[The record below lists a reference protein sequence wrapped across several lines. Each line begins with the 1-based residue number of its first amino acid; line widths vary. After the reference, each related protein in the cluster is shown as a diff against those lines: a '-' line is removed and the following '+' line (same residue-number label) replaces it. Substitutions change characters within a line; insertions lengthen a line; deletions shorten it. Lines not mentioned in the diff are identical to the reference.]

1 MVRDLGQERRQEEEE
16 EEEQRGGEG
25 VRKGLR
31 PTSPTFIYSTAYS
44 QLTSEGAPPS

>member
-1 MVRDLGQERRQEEEE
+1 MVRDLGQERRQKEEEE
-16 EEEQRGGEG
+16 EEES
-25 VRKGLR
+25 VRKGLL

>member
-16 EEEQRGGEG
+16 EERRVLGK
-25 VRKGLR
+25 VYF
-31 PTSPTFIYSTAYS
+31 TYSTAYS